1 MIASGAGA
9 ASRQALGTAVFGG
22 MITSTLLAVLFVP
35 VFYVVMQTF
44 SERWAARKS
53 SSAPPP

>member
-1 MIASGAGA
+1 
-9 ASRQALGTAVFGG
+9 

-35 VFYVVMQTF
+35 VFYVVMQSF

-53 SSAPPP
+53 SSTPP